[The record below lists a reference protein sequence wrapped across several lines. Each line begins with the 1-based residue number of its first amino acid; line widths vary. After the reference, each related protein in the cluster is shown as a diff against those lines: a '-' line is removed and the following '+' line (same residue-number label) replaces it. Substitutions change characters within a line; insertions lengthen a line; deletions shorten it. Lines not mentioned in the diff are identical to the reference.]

1 MRPLN
6 KIRNPTP
13 LTIIRARSSHIK
25 LTPIHPHTPTNENTK
40 SNIANSETP
49 EERTDIP
56 TIKHIDAHHLRYHAI
71 LSIVVLYSIIYSVY
85 ILLCNVTCYTA
96 LHTYVLRDIM

>member
-56 TIKHIDAHHLRYHAI
+56 TIKHTDAHHLRYHAI
-71 LSIVVLYSIIYSVY
+71 LSIVGFIAVFLDTFYAYEGECKGGDYNSLSIV
-85 ILLCNVTCYTA
+85 
-96 LHTYVLRDIM
+96 